1 MRDPADRQAHEERV
15 RAAMA
20 LDGAEPLQGALS
32 DLLHGCLPHPDRTR
46 RLLGDPEITQ
56 RLAPFVRRG
65 FAAQADS
72 VRRAPR
78 VSPLATRFSVLTM
91 PSLDVPAHAMLCGV
105 DDSRDIAARAVRAML
120 AGDSAAEDEFLTH
133 CEGAGDTLAFMLAR
147 RELSRATRELSS
159 RWDDVA
165 SVLQRGVRS

>member
-1 MRDPADRQAHEERV
+1 MN
-15 RAAMA
+15 
-20 LDGAEPLQGALS
+20 
-32 DLLHGCLPHPDRTR
+32 T
-46 RLLGDPEITQ
+46 
-56 RLAPFVRRG
+56 
-65 FAAQADS
+65 
-72 VRRAPR
+72 
-78 VSPLATRFSVLTM
+78 
-91 PSLDVPAHAMLCGV
+91 
-105 DDSRDIAARAVRAML
+105 DSRDIAARAVRAML